1 MSWMKFLNNYSNREL
16 NMWARLTLDILVS
29 VYFISK
35 ISPLIINYQF
45 YSNEL
50 MRDALVPIILTT
62 VVIAIIYSI
71 IVFGTINTLTKRE
84 EKDERDYIYELKSY
98 KISNNI
104 YQISNYLII
113 GVIIFNAL
121 YQENFGELT
130 PQKIAMILLII
141 TLLSSTGKSLTQL
154 FNYRKNI

>member
-1 MSWMKFLNNYSNREL
+1 MQFLNNYSNREL
-16 NMWARLTLDILVS
+16 NIWAELALDILVS
-29 VYFISK
+29 VYFVFRIY
-35 ISPLIINYQF
+35 PLIINDQF
-45 YSNEL
+45 YSE
-50 MRDALVPIILTT
+50 ALVHIILST
-62 VVIAIIYSI
+62 VIIAIIYSI
-71 IVFGTINTLTKRE
+71 IIFGTINTLTKRE

>member
-1 MSWMKFLNNYSNREL
+1 MKFLNNYSNREL

-45 YSNEL
+45 YNNEL

-104 YQISNYLII
+104 YQISNYLVI

>member
-1 MSWMKFLNNYSNREL
+1 MQFLNNYSNREL
-16 NMWARLTLDILVS
+16 NIWAELILNIIVS
-29 VYFISK
+29 LFFVSK
-35 ISPLIINYQF
+35 IFPLIINDQF
-45 YSNEL
+45 YSE
-50 MRDALVPIILTT
+50 ALVQIILTT
-62 VVIAIIYSI
+62 IIIAIIYSI

-141 TLLSSTGKSLTQL
+141 ALLSSTGKSLTQL

>member
-1 MSWMKFLNNYSNREL
+1 MQFLNNYSNREL
-16 NMWARLTLDILVS
+16 NIWAELILDILVS
-29 VYFISK
+29 LYFVSK
-35 ISPLIINYQF
+35 IFPLIINDQF
-45 YSNEL
+45 YSE
-50 MRDALVPIILTT
+50 ALVQIILTT
-62 VVIAIIYSI
+62 IIVAIIYSI

-104 YQISNYLII
+104 YQISNYLVI

>member
-1 MSWMKFLNNYSNREL
+1 MKFLNNYSNREL

-35 ISPLIINYQF
+35 TSPLIINYQF

-50 MRDALVPIILTT
+50 MRDALVPTILTT

-113 GVIIFNAL
+113 SVIIFNVL
-121 YQENFGELT
+121 YQEKFGELT
-130 PQKIAMILLII
+130 PQKTAIILFII
-141 TLLSSTGKSLTQL
+141 VLLSSTGKSLTQL

>member
-1 MSWMKFLNNYSNREL
+1 MKFLNNYSNREL

-104 YQISNYLII
+104 FQISNYLVI

-121 YQENFGELT
+121 YQGNFGELT
-130 PQKIAMILLII
+130 PPKIAMILLII
-141 TLLSSTGKSLTQL
+141 AVLSSTGKSLIQL
-154 FNYRKNI
+154 FNYRKSI

>member
-1 MSWMKFLNNYSNREL
+1 MQFLNNYSNREL

-84 EKDERDYIYELKSY
+84 EKDERDYIYELKSN

-104 YQISNYLII
+104 YQISNYLVI

>member
-1 MSWMKFLNNYSNREL
+1 MQFLNNYSNREL

-141 TLLSSTGKSLTQL
+141 ALLSSTGKSLTQL

>member
-1 MSWMKFLNNYSNREL
+1 MQFLNNYSNREL
-16 NMWARLTLDILVS
+16 NIWARLTLDILVS

-104 YQISNYLII
+104 YQISNYLVI

>member
-1 MSWMKFLNNYSNREL
+1 MKFLNNYSNREL

-104 YQISNYLII
+104 YQISNYLVI
-113 GVIIFNAL
+113 GVIIFDAL

>member
-1 MSWMKFLNNYSNREL
+1 MKFLNNYSNREL

-29 VYFISK
+29 VYFIYK

-50 MRDALVPIILTT
+50 MRDALVPIILTI

-84 EKDERDYIYELKSY
+84 GKDERDYIYELKSY

-104 YQISNYLII
+104 YQISNYLVI

-141 TLLSSTGKSLTQL
+141 ALLSSTGKSLTQL

>member
-1 MSWMKFLNNYSNREL
+1 MKFLNNYSNREL

-50 MRDALVPIILTT
+50 MRDTLVPIILTT

-104 YQISNYLII
+104 FQISNYLVI

-121 YQENFGELT
+121 YQGNFGELT
-130 PQKIAMILLII
+130 PPKIAMILLII
-141 TLLSSTGKSLTQL
+141 AVLSSTGKSLIQL
-154 FNYRKNI
+154 FNYRKSI

>member
-1 MSWMKFLNNYSNREL
+1 MKFLNNYSNREL

-71 IVFGTINTLTKRE
+71 IVFGTIWMVAETSNHDFLVFLTFFHN
-84 EKDERDYIYELKSY
+84 YYT
-98 KISNNI
+98 KICDI
-104 YQISNYLII
+104 W
-113 GVIIFNAL
+113 
-121 YQENFGELT
+121 LT
-130 PQKIAMILLII
+130 
-141 TLLSSTGKSLTQL
+141 
-154 FNYRKNI
+154 

>member
-1 MSWMKFLNNYSNREL
+1 MKFLNNYSNREL

-113 GVIIFNAL
+113 VVIIFNAL

-141 TLLSSTGKSLTQL
+141 ALLSSTGKSLTQL